1 MIYCNYEK
9 YDLDYIVTKH
19 KINSAL
25 LATFLFHDLLFV
37 HSLHFYQHFS
47 MRNDKDIKICI
58 EVILPPMN
66 VESRILESR
75 IFFLYLLAIK
85 PIHDLTK
92 KLFFAINN
100 KNYKLSMQGILQ
112 RKNVTCQ
119 MRHEK

>member
-1 MIYCNYEK
+1 
-9 YDLDYIVTKH
+9 
-19 KINSAL
+19 
-25 LATFLFHDLLFV
+25 
-37 HSLHFYQHFS
+37 